1 MMACYQDSANDDVEV
16 STDTII
22 CWHRSVAIAS
32 SLDRRSFFMIRHA
45 GGSSDHSL
53 RDAVHTRQTRSAL
66 LRNVF
71 HPCHFV
77 RYLTSAGR
85 VSWTDELPLIGTM
98 ILGQAA
104 ALRPIEHVSIYM
116 YKTMNMR
123 FLDASV
129 GSGLTGKYKY
139 R

>member
-1 MMACYQDSANDDVEV
+1 MMACYQDSANDDVEL
-16 STDTII
+16 STYKISS
-22 CWHRSVAIAS
+22 WRRGVAIDCPSPAEA
-32 SLDRRSFFMIRHA
+32 FCTIRHA
-45 GGSSDHSL
+45 TGSSDHPL
-53 RDAVHTRQTRSAL
+53 RDAVHATQTRPAL